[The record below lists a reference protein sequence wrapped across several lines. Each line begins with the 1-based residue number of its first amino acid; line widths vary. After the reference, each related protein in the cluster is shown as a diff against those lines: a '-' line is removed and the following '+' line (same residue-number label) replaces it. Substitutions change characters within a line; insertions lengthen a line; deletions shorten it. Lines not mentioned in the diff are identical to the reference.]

1 MNIIIPLGGKGERF
15 KRDGYD
21 TPKPL
26 IKVFDKEILFHVIDN
41 LLYSDV
47 SQDIKINIY
56 IIYNKELENYNFS
69 NIIKNK
75 YKEINLIELEHDTK
89 GATETV
95 YIGICNILKTLNETN
110 DCLYKK
116 TLLIDGDTF
125 YTKNI
130 IEMFYNK
137 LFQKECED
145 DCALHDALHCAL
157 HDALHDALHGA
168 LHDALHGA
176 VFYTKNYDIKPL
188 FSYIDIDE
196 NGIIKEIIE
205 KVKIS
210 DNANTGA
217 YGFTD
222 IYQLQKYAKYVLDN
236 NILFNNECYTS
247 CIIDTM
253 IKDGCKFYGIEL
265 NDKDVH
271 VLGTPEQVRFF
282 ENCNIQIVINYK

>member
-1 MNIIIPLGGKGERF
+1 MNIIIPLGGRGERF
-15 KRDGYD
+15 KREGYD

-75 YKEINLIELEHDTK
+75 YNEINLIELEHDTK

-95 YIGICNILKTLNETN
+95 YIGICNILKNRNKTN

-137 LFQKECED
+137 LFQKECKED
-145 DCALHDALHCAL
+145 FQKYSE
-157 HDALHDALHGA
+157 LHGT
-168 LHDALHGA
+168 

-188 FSYIDIDE
+188 FSYIDINE

-282 ENCNIQIVINYK
+282 ENCNIQIVIDYK